1 MANKLNNQKRFA
13 PKLKIKKGDKVV
25 VISGAYKDLD
35 KSREVLEVFPD
46 QNRAIVD
53 QVNMVKKHQKPT
65 PDSQGGI
72 QEVPAS
78 IHLSNLMLVD
88 PKTGEPTRVGRK
100 KNEDGQVVR
109 YSKKSGEIIN

>member
-1 MANKLNNQKRFA
+1 MANKSNNQKRFA

-100 KNEDGQVVR
+100 KNDDGQVVR